1 MEPCSCEH
9 RRHGSLTR
17 GMKETRAE
25 IPRKLL
31 LHLGLWVAS
40 EWVVED
46 IEREIFS
53 SWLALAAPAVQ

>member
-1 MEPCSCEH
+1 MTVEPCSCEH

-25 IPRKLL
+25 IPRKVLL
-31 LHLGLWVAS
+31 QLGLWAAS

-46 IEREIFS
+46 IERERERS
-53 SWLALAAPAVQ
+53 PVPGWPL